1 MDALVITRAYPSA
14 ADPVRGAAVHA
25 SVTAWR
31 ARGHSVQVFPWDGV
45 ASDHALELSNLLSE
59 RAFDRL
65 VVFGFDE
72 RVAHVLDRGWRAQA
86 TPVTVFCGHDA
97 LFAETADFARP
108 YFTRP
113 AAAPRDEV
121 RRHTWERFAAD
132 PRVDWVFRSRWHH
145 ARTERL
151 LGLPFKRA
159 TVIPAAVSADF
170 APVEKPA
177 EARTRLVFFGRFI
190 DERRHAVDV
199 FVQTI
204 LALSKRSGF
213 ERLDVLVLGDGL
225 KHAELL
231 APLAHLR
238 NVRAVRRNA
247 GPAELAE
254 ILHDRGVAVLPGRA
268 PLQGLRACQA
278 AAAGLAVVT
287 SAGGGGAEL
296 LPSTLSSLVAGDDP
310 VAWAD
315 AVQALVDSP
324 ERFAAAAKGLAAH
337 VTTACAPEVIVER
350 ELRLLTTPPAR
361 TPTRPSDAPE
371 LTVTVPA
378 YNAGHQLA
386 RCVES
391 LVRLAPPGSLEVLVV
406 DDGSTDS
413 TPAVAAAL
421 AQRWPDVVRVLTQEN
436 RGHGGAVNTG
446 LREARGRYFRVVDAD
461 DWVDSH
467 AFAAQLRALPGETT
481 DVLLTDYAEVTDDA
495 ATPRTVDLFGR
506 LTVGA
511 TCWFDTLTDP
521 AYGLTSWGPI
531 LSTSTFR
538 TELLRRA
545 RLSLSER
552 SAYVDMEYCTL
563 GLERVETL
571 KYLGLD
577 VYRYTLGAPGQS
589 VSAESYRK
597 RYKQHEAVVLRLC
610 DFVRD
615 TPLSEAK
622 RRYIVERVLLPLV
635 GAHLDVLH
643 DVVEVPGE
651 EKAFRQA
658 LERYAFFDGQQLPDR
673 KRGGVAAAARR
684 ALKALLP
691 QPFVERLDDDA
702 RRNPQALA
710 AWVAQ
715 YVLPAAVVRFY
726 RRAEKR
732 ER

>member
-1 MDALVITRAYPSA
+1 MDVLVITRAYPTA
-14 ADPVRGAAVHA
+14 ADPVRGAAVEA

-31 ARGHSVQVFPWDGV
+31 ARGHTVQVFPWDGV
-45 ASDHALELSNLLSE
+45 SAEQAKALAALLSD

-65 VVFGFDE
+65 AIFGFDE
-72 RVAHVLDRGWRAQA
+72 RVAHVLDRGWRCQA
-86 TPVTVFCGHDA
+86 TPLTVFCGHDS
-97 LFAETADFARP
+97 LFAETTEFALP

-113 AAAPRDEV
+113 VPMPRDDA
-121 RRHTWERFAAD
+121 RRRAYERLAAD

-151 LGLPFKRA
+151 LGLPFQRSS
-159 TVIPAAVSADF
+159 VIPAAVSADF
-170 APVEKPA
+170 RFVEKPTGA
-177 EARTRLVFFGRFI
+177 QTRLVFFGRFI

-213 ERLDVLVLGDGL
+213 DRLDVLVVGDGL
-225 KHAELL
+225 KQEELL
-231 APLAHLR
+231 APLSHLR
-238 NVRAVRRNA
+238 NVRAVRKNA

-254 ILHDRGVAVLPGRA
+254 LLRDRGIAVLPGRA
-268 PLQGLRACQA
+268 QLQGLRACQA

-287 SAGGGGAEL
+287 SATGGTAEF
-296 LPSTLSSLVAGDDP
+296 LPNHWGSLVDGDDP

-315 AVQALVDSP
+315 AVEALVKDP
-324 ERFAAAAKGLAAH
+324 ERCAQAARGLSSHAAKSCAAELI
-337 VTTACAPEVIVER
+337 TER
-350 ELRLLTTPPAR
+350 ELKVLSATPPR
-361 TPTRPSDAPE
+361 LPTRASATPE

-378 YNAGHQLA
+378 YNAGHQLS

-391 LVRLAPPGSLEVLVV
+391 LVRLAPPGSLEVVIV
-406 DDGSTDS
+406 DDGSTDA
-413 TPAVAAAL
+413 TPTIAAEL
-421 AQRWPDVVRVLTQEN
+421 AARWPDVVRVIGQEN

-461 DWVDSH
+461 DWVDSF
-467 AFAAQLRALPGETT
+467 AFAAELKALPGETT
-481 DVLLTDYAEVTDDA
+481 DLLLTDYAEVTDDA

-521 AYGLTSWGPI
+521 HYGLTSWGPI

-538 TELLRRA
+538 TDLLRKA
-545 RLSLSER
+545 GFSLSER

-563 GLERVETL
+563 GLQHVETL

-577 VYRYTLGAPGQS
+577 VYRYSLGAAGQS
-589 VSAESYRK
+589 VSQDSYRK

-615 TPLSEAK
+615 VPLADAK
-622 RRYIVERVLLPLV
+622 RRYVIERVLLPLI
-635 GAHLDVLH
+635 GAHLNVLRDVLRA
-643 DVVEVPGE
+643 PAE
-651 EKAFRQA
+651 ERAFRRTLA
-658 LERYAFFDGQQLPDR
+658 RYAFLEGLELPGQR
-673 KRGGVAAAARR
+673 RGNVASLARR

-691 QPFVERLDDDA
+691 PAFVGQLDDEA
-702 RRNPQALA
+702 RRSPQAFA
-710 AWVAQ
+710 AYVAR
-715 YVLPAAVVRFY
+715 YFLPAGVARFFG
-726 RRAEKR
+726 RDQPGDR
-732 ER
+732 